1 MREQLE
7 LIPAPP
13 VPLTDRQQAVL
24 DAVQR
29 AQPDGLDAEQ
39 AGAILHSFKDGRW
52 AHSADEICQFCHR
65 DGKKYLGRLADLGR
79 VRYRRKRG
87 DRPGGWVTD
96 LAGDPAQPDAP
107 FGEFPEG
114 Y

>member
-1 MREQLE
+1 MTDQLE
-7 LIPAPP
+7 FIPSPP

-29 AQPDGLDAEQ
+29 AQPDGLDNAQ

-52 AHSADEICQFCHR
+52 AHTADERCDWCEPA
-65 DGKKYLGRLADLGR
+65 GKQYLRRLAELGH

-87 DRPGGWVTD
+87 DRPGGWMTD
-96 LAGDPAQPDAP
+96 LAGDQPDSDAS
-107 FGEFPEG
+107 FGEFPIG